1 MTSAANVIIEMIT
14 SKKTYNGGALQLSDP
29 LDKLGLDSMEVVSLT
44 FDIEEKFDIELPFN
58 ANLDVK
64 SKTVADLIET
74 VDQLVA
80 AKAKSA

>member
-1 MTSAANVIIEMIT
+1 MASAADDIIAMIT
-14 SKKTYNGGALQLSDP
+14 SRKSYSGGTLQLSDP
-29 LDKLGLDSMEVVSLT
+29 LDKLGLDPMEVVSLT
-44 FDIEEKFDIELPFN
+44 FDIEEKFNIELPFN

-64 SKTVADLIET
+64 SKTVADLIEA